1 MWHSACDKT
10 IVKHPECGWELS
22 DRSYS
27 LVWFVGAQMPDS
39 VIPGPADYGSTD
51 ISDSDSEDPDS
62 DIDSDVDSD

>member
-10 IVKHPECGWELS
+10 IVKHPECGCGWELS

-51 ISDSDSEDPDS
+51 ISDSDSEDS